1 MVWSPRS
8 HIGYALKSV
17 TPTSIVMPPTTAR
30 ARPTTAPHGIAS
42 HTFCDVLFCEIW
54 AATAESLVSLDESL
68 PRELALAGVVAL
80 SLGVPVMPLIFAII
94 LSSFASRLKGFS
106 MEGMGHDLDM
116 CGARS
121 CASVGNPKVGRAAD
135 LRHPKV
141 G

>member
-68 PRELALAGVVAL
+68 PRELALAGVVTL
-80 SLGVPVMPLIFAII
+80 SLGVPVMPALNFATI

-116 CGARS
+116 FARS
-121 CASVGNPKVGRAAD
+121 CASVGNAKVGRGAD
-135 LRHPKV
+135 LFIPKF